1 MKESFKEGNQISR
14 SVTIDKSRTISVAG
28 GDFDIVFCDLMM
40 PKMTG
45 MEVHAE
51 LLRDHPDEASKMLFM
66 TGGVFVEEAEEF
78 LSKVSGRWIE
88 KPIDFG
94 ELEGK
99 IWNRVEANALRG

>member
-1 MKESFKEGNQISR
+1 
-14 SVTIDKSRTISVAG
+14 
-28 GDFDIVFCDLMM
+28 M
-40 PKMTG
+40 P
-45 MEVHAE
+45 EPSLNVLSPHAE

-99 IWNRVEANALRG
+99 IWNRVEANALQA